1 MQEVSPLSRV
11 ELFDELEASTIRSP
25 RWQNGRRAQLVV
37 SLRDSAVRITPRN
50 TGIAANTRTCLT
62 AEPFE

>member
-1 MQEVSPLSRV
+1 MQEVSSLSRL

-25 RWQNGRRAQLVV
+25 KWRKGRRAQLVV

-50 TGIAANTRTCLT
+50 TGLAANTRTSLM